1 MLKILAVIGWI
12 LLVLVV
18 LLLWVIIVPRS
29 VFVEYTNNTSLVV
42 KVRIF
47 LFKIKVYPL
56 PKFLSNKDKKEK
68 SAKKKKTDAQKT
80 ASADTAKEEKPSA
93 FKKFMADMP
102 KGFELVKEVL
112 SAVKG
117 VMAILLKGISIK
129 DVSFTV
135 PISAKDAHE
144 TQKQYG
150 IVTSAFY
157 SLNVFLQ
164 KYVKIFYKK
173 PMFVADFANLYKDST
188 YFYCKIQASP
198 SIILS
203 VGWYLFKT
211 YRRLTKNKPEIKPDK
226 EI

>member
-12 LLVLVV
+12 LLVLIA

-29 VFVEYTNNTSLVV
+29 VFVEYTDKTSLVV

-56 PKFLSNKDKKEK
+56 PKFLSKKDKKEK
-68 SAKKKKTDAQKT
+68 SAKKKKTDTDKT
-80 ASADTAKEEKPSA
+80 ASADTAKAEKPSA

-117 VMAILLKGISIK
+117 VMAILLKGVKVK

-135 PISAKDAHE
+135 PLCAKEAYE
-144 TQKQYG
+144 TQKLYSA
-150 IVTSAFY
+150 VTTAFY
-157 SLNVFLQ
+157 SLSIFLQ

-173 PMFVADFANLYKDST
+173 PVFVADFANLYKDST

-198 SIILS
+198 SIILV
-203 VGWYLFKT
+203 VGWYLFRT
-211 YRRLTKNKPEIKPDK
+211 YRRLTKNKKESKPEK

>member
-42 KVRIF
+42 KIRIF

-56 PKFLSNKDKKEK
+56 PKFLSTKDKKEK
-68 SAKKKKTDAQKT
+68 SVKKKKTDADKT
-80 ASADTAKEEKPSA
+80 ASADTAKAEKPSA

-117 VMAILLKGISIK
+117 VMAILLKGVSIK

-135 PISAKDAHE
+135 PVSAKDAHE

-164 KYVKIFYKK
+164 KYVKIFYKN
-173 PMFVADFANLYKDST
+173 PVFVADFANLYKDST

-198 SIILS
+198 SIILV

-211 YRRLTKNKPEIKPDK
+211 YRRLTKNKPETKPEK